1 MTINYTPL
9 LDLPIIETNSEVGQ
23 WGNVVNYALTNYL
36 DIAIAGITNLT
47 GSNFSGSPN
56 YDLTLT
62 LTAGDSGGTNIVY
75 NTAQYSTIRV
85 SSLNA
90 NSTIIAPSSSRSYK
104 IINADN
110 TYTLTI
116 KAAGQT
122 GVTVNP
128 GASLVAVFNNA
139 PVNADYVGLGVQAS
153 GILTAGQLV
162 KGAGTTV
169 VTPAT
174 AGTDYVAPGTATTFT
189 ALQTFA
195 GSTSNLAQSLANSAE
210 VVTVNASAAG
220 GTINYYV
227 TTQSIAY
234 YTVNASGNWTVNFRA
249 SSGTTLNTA
258 LNTGRSVT
266 VALLATQGATPYYND
281 IIQIDGNTIIP
292 KYQGGSA
299 WSAGNA
305 SGIDVYVYTII
316 KTASATFTV
325 LASQTQFK

>member
-56 YDLTLT
+56 YDLLLT

-85 SSLNA
+85 SNLNA
-90 NSTIIAPSSSRSYK
+90 NSTIIAPASSRSYK
-104 IINADN
+104 VINADA
-110 TYTLTI
+110 TYTLTV
-116 KAAGQT
+116 KATGQT

-128 GASLVAVFNNA
+128 GASLVAVFNGT
-139 PVNADYVGLGVQAS
+139 DYVGLGVQAS

-195 GSTSNLAQSLANSAE
+195 GSASNLAQSLANSAE

-220 GTINYYV
+220 GTINYDV

-266 VALLATQGATPYYND
+266 VALLATQGATPYYNNVV
-281 IIQIDGNTIIP
+281 QIDGNAVTP

>member
-56 YDLTLT
+56 YDLLLT

-85 SSLNA
+85 SNLNA
-90 NSTIIAPSSSRSYK
+90 NSTIIAPASSRSYK
-104 IINADN
+104 VINADA
-110 TYTLTI
+110 TYTLTV
-116 KAAGQT
+116 KATGQT

-128 GASLVAVFNNA
+128 GASLVAVFNGT
-139 PVNADYVGLGVQAS
+139 DYVGLGVQAS

-195 GSTSNLAQSLANSAE
+195 GSASNLAQSLANSAE

-220 GTINYYV
+220 GTINYDV

-266 VALLATQGATPYYND
+266 VALLATQGATPYYNN
-281 IIQIDGNTIIP
+281 IIRIDGNTITP

>member
-56 YDLTLT
+56 YNLTLT

-90 NSTIIAPSSSRSYK
+90 NSTIIAPASSRSYK
-104 IINADN
+104 VINADA
-110 TYTLTI
+110 TYTLTV
-116 KAAGQT
+116 KATGQT
-122 GVTVNP
+122 GITVNP
-128 GASLVAVFNNA
+128 GASLVAVFNGT
-139 PVNADYVGLGVQAS
+139 DYVGLGVQAS

-195 GSTSNLAQSLANSAE
+195 GSASNLAQSLANSAE

-220 GTINYYV
+220 GTIDYDV
-227 TTQSIAY
+227 TTQSVVY
-234 YTVNASGNWTVNFRA
+234 YTGGAGGSNWTVNFRA

-266 VALLATQGATPYYND
+266 VALLATQGATPYYNNVV
-281 IIQIDGNTIIP
+281 QIDGNAVTP